1 MFSTYIINLNVD
13 LLNQLIKESNM
24 AVKTSFNNVK
34 LKDITLEKAT
44 YELIKDGIKDIR
56 KMFSNQVLFVIPNH
70 SDRER
75 YRIRLV
81 NIKDVGLVISF
92 SNKMAEHFVLR
103 DPDEIDKLI
112 SILESIGKYK
122 IDIREALYLPNNFH
136 ECMAL
141 SKLSAIDID
150 QVWLSG
156 YFIVSVVSDDFKD
169 EKSIKTIF
177 ELSKIISVL
186 FVSKRYKVLY
196 RLS

>member
-1 MFSTYIINLNVD
+1 MLLSISLQDHQYEPIFGLNVD
-13 LLNQLIKESNM
+13 NSDQ
-24 AVKTSFNNVK
+24 T
-34 LKDITLEKAT
+34 
-44 YELIKDGIKDIR
+44 IR
-56 KMFSNQVLFVIPNH
+56 DYLTFRLPP
-70 SDRER
+70 DRER

-122 IDIREALYLPNNFH
+122 VDIREALYLPNNFH
-136 ECMAL
+136 ECMEL
-141 SKLSAIDID
+141 SKLSTISID

-156 YFIVSVVSDDFKD
+156 YFIVSVKSNDFKD
-169 EKSIKTIF
+169 EETIKTIF
-177 ELSKIISVL
+177 ELSKIVSVL
-186 FVSKRYKVLY
+186 FISDRYKVLY

>member
-136 ECMAL
+136 ECMEL
-141 SKLSAIDID
+141 SKLSTISID

-156 YFIVSVVSDDFKD
+156 YFIVSVKSNDFKD
-169 EKSIKTIF
+169 EETIKTIF
-177 ELSKIISVL
+177 ELSKIVSVL
-186 FVSKRYKVLY
+186 FVSDRYKVLH

>member
-1 MFSTYIINLNVD
+1 
-13 LLNQLIKESNM
+13 M
-24 AVKTSFNNVK
+24 AVNSSFNK
-34 LKDITLEKAT
+34 LKEITLEKAT
-44 YELIKDGIKDIR
+44 YELVKDGIKDIR

-70 SDRER
+70 GARER

-81 NIKDVGLVISF
+81 NVKDVGLVISF
-92 SNKMAEHFVLR
+92 SNKMAEHFVLG

-112 SILESIGKYK
+112 SILESIGEYK
-122 IDIREALYLPNNFH
+122 VDIREALYLPNNFH
-136 ECMAL
+136 ECVAL
-141 SKLSAIDID
+141 SKLQAIDID

-177 ELSKIISVL
+177 ELSKIVSVL
-186 FVSKRYKVLY
+186 FVSQRYKVLY

>member
-1 MFSTYIINLNVD
+1 MNVA
-13 LLNQLIKESNM
+13 LLNQLNKESKM
-24 AVKTSFNNVK
+24 AVNSSFNK
-34 LKDITLEKAT
+34 LKEITLEKAT
-44 YELIKDGIKDIR
+44 YELVKDGIKDIR

-70 SDRER
+70 GVRER

-81 NIKDVGLVISF
+81 NVKDVGLVISF

-112 SILESIGKYK
+112 SILESIGEYK
-122 IDIREALYLPNNFH
+122 VDIREALYLPNNFH
-136 ECMAL
+136 ECVAL
-141 SKLSAIDID
+141 SKLQAIDID

-177 ELSKIISVL
+177 ELSKIVSVL
-186 FVSKRYKVLY
+186 FVSQRYKVLY

>member
-1 MFSTYIINLNVD
+1 
-13 LLNQLIKESNM
+13 M

-44 YELIKDGIKDIR
+44 YELVKEGIKDIR

-70 SDRER
+70 SVHER

-81 NIKDVGLVISF
+81 NIKNVGLVISF

-122 IDIREALYLPNNFH
+122 VDIREALYLPNDFH
-136 ECMAL
+136 ECVEL
-141 SKLSAIDID
+141 SKLTAISVD

-156 YFIVSVVSDDFKD
+156 YFTVSVKSNDFKD
-169 EKSIKTIF
+169 EETIKTIF

-186 FVSKRYKVLY
+186 FISERNKVLY